1 MSPSERIEEAEG
13 LFILA
18 SELLDR
24 GYGLAAGEMLW
35 GVVNHIIAAIVDYH
49 RLQRDGRPM
58 ARRQAMAYLQ
68 NADPNKPSLEDS
80 LAVAG
85 QLHGHFYNKHM
96 TEVAHSAAMRATKEL
111 VMYLLD
117 RPEVRAIR

>member
-1 MSPSERIEEAEG
+1 MIPYERIEEAES

-18 SELLDR
+18 SELLGR

-35 GVVNHIIAAIVDYH
+35 GVLNHIIAAVVDYH

-58 ARRQAMAYLQ
+58 TRKQAMVYLQ
-68 NADPNKPSLEDS
+68 QTDPNEPSLEDS

-96 TEVAHSAAMRATKEL
+96 TEVAHSAAMRASREL
-111 VMYLLD
+111 VMYLLN
-117 RPEVRAIR
+117 RPEVRAIK